1 MSEVANIYD
10 NGPISPIAKIKQN
23 LSVWS
28 ENRWMHHRI
37 EYIEPI
43 PRSSTF
49 TVEMVTFSGATTIAA
64 NGTITKRLIA
74 FLLMNKDELLHL
86 RWEPVDDVEGRLWE
100 LAEAARFAPRGG
112 HARVS
117 RFTHLRDPYL
127 ATTTFWILGP
137 NKDIQLEAL
146 NPNPIA
152 LPSARFAFFGYR
164 YILTPLP
171 SQPAPTPTIYLPA
184 QAMTGTP

>member
-1 MSEVANIYD
+1 MGTVANIYD

-23 LSVWS
+23 LSIWS

-37 EYIEPI
+37 DFIEPI
-43 PRSSTF
+43 PRCTTF

-64 NGTITKRLIA
+64 NGTITKRLIT
-74 FLLMNKDELLHL
+74 FLLMNRNELLHL

-117 RFTHLRDPYL
+117 RFTALRDPYL

-137 NKDIQLEAL
+137 NKDMQLEVL

-152 LPSARFAFFGYR
+152 LPSARVAFWGFR
-164 YILTPLP
+164 YMLSVLP
-171 SQPAPTPTIYLPA
+171 NEPSDTTWLPA
-184 QAMTGTP
+184 QALVGSQ